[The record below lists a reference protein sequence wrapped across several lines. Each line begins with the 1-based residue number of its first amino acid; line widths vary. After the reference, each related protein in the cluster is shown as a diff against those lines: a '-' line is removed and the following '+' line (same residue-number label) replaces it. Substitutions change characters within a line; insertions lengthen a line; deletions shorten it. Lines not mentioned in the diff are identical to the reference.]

1 MMCDAT
7 VTETP
12 AGSTVNFSEF
22 LRLVRQRKTQ
32 INSTVSE
39 TDLLMAYVACGGEAS
54 GDGHVERDVLVKLI
68 KEDFSLAI
76 NIEEMIAQVDED
88 GSGEIEFGEFCELL
102 AGAPK

>member
-1 MMCDAT
+1 MCDAASIT
-7 VTETP
+7 TTP
-12 AGSTVNFSEF
+12 AGSTVPFSEF
-22 LRLVRQRKTQ
+22 LRLVRQRKS
-32 INSTVSE
+32 ILNAVVPE
-39 TDLLMAYVACGGEAS
+39 ADLLMAYVACGGDPS

-102 AGAPK
+102 AQK